1 MKHQKAKKVAIKCY
15 SYRVIYLFMDVPVV
29 TRLLLGCYWW
39 NYFLGMLTAAYKEFE
54 DRVGA
59 ITSAR
64 GAKREMVRRAFN
76 RLPER
81 FKIADLR
88 QACPGVSYPTLQRAL
103 ADLRKAGKVRCL
115 GRGPD
120 AEWQKEEG

>member
-1 MKHQKAKKVAIKCY
+1 MAIKY
-15 SYRVIYLFMDVPVV
+15 DSYRVIYLFMDVPVPALIYGRPGSRTV
-29 TRLLLGCYWW
+29 PAR
-39 NYFLGMLTAAYKEFE
+39 FLGMLTSAYKEFE

-88 QACPGVSYPTLQRAL
+88 QACPGVSYPT
-103 ADLRKAGKVRCL
+103 
-115 GRGPD
+115 
-120 AEWQKEEG
+120 